1 VATTSRRTPR
11 ETGAGVG
18 SDRVSTHHIFIGAMY
33 ILSGLIGGSLGIGLS
48 LLIRVEIA
56 LPGFILCSSL
66 QYNSLISFHGILMI
80 FFMIMPLLIGGFGN
94 ILLPLLLSSSDLIFP
109 RLNALSV

>member
-1 VATTSRRTPR
+1 MNTNKIIDKITIESI
-11 ETGAGVG
+11 
-18 SDRVSTHHIFIGAMY
+18 SLLFSTHHIFIGAMY